1 LLVRA
6 PAPVAARAA
15 VARGSTVAAAARR
28 EAAPGAADAG
38 EGAGRPPWRPAGM
51 VAPQLRTGSSPRGGG
66 HGGRT
71 RGASAGGWLR
81 RWREHDGPPESRA
94 ELLRR
99 LAGIAR
105 GAAPAAGRCEPKGVA
120 AGALG
125 GRRLRLLEV
134 RRVRV

>member
-1 LLVRA
+1 VAGESSGAAAMAARGDGRA
-6 PAPVAARAA
+6 PASHWELA
-15 VARGSTVAAAARR
+15 
-28 EAAPGAADAG
+28 
-38 EGAGRPPWRPAGM
+38 AGRRPWRAHAGCVGRRGAPE
-51 VAPQLRTGSSPRGGG
+51 VAGG
-66 HGGRT
+66 HDR
-71 RGASAGGWLR
+71 
-81 RWREHDGPPESRA
+81 PPESRA